1 MKILYA
7 IQGTGNGHL
16 SRARDII
23 PILQKKGDLDI
34 LVSGIQADVD
44 LPYPIKYRFKG
55 LSFIFGKKGGIDL
68 LETYQKAN
76 LKQLFKEINSLPVE
90 DYDLVI
96 SDFEPVSSWAC
107 KKKHKPC
114 IGLSHQSAVIN
125 KKSPKPKKTDLV
137 GSAVL
142 RNYAPV
148 TVSYGFHFEQYDEQI
163 FTPVIRQQIR
173 DAKPQ
178 THPHYTVYLPAYS
191 DEKIIKILSVCNT
204 IEWEVFS
211 KHSKKTYRIK
221 NILIKPIDNEA
232 FIESFINCTGILSG
246 AGFETPAEALFLKKK
261 LLVIPMKGQYE
272 QQCNAAALKKM
283 GVPVIKSLKQK
294 HIATIQKWLD
304 DEQKIPVNYPDNTQK
319 IINNIF
325 KVHSSSSTIKNVHL
339 GDGIPTLKKLKSKSF
354 GKILTQL
361 AD

>member
-34 LVSGIQADVD
+34 LVSGIQADVE

-125 KKSPKPKKTDLV
+125 NKSPKPKNNDLV

-148 TVSYGFHFEQYDEQI
+148 TASYGFHFEQYDEQI
-163 FTPVIRQQIR
+163 YTPVIRQQIR

-178 THPHYTVYLPAYS
+178 IQPHYTVYLPAYS
-191 DEKIIKILSVCNT
+191 DEKIIKILSVCNK

-221 NILIKPIDNEA
+221 NILIKPINNEA

-246 AGFETPAEALFLKKK
+246 AGFETPAEALYLKKK

-283 GVPVIKSLKQK
+283 GIPVIKSLKSK
-294 HIATIQKWLD
+294 HITTIQSWLEN
-304 DEQKIPVNYPDNTQK
+304 EQKIIVNYPDTTEK
-319 IINNIF
+319 IINNII
-325 KVHSSSSTIKNVHL
+325 KLHASNSTTKHVQL
-339 GDGIPTLKKLKSKSF
+339 GDGIPTFKKLKAKTF
-354 GKILTQL
+354 GKILNQL

>member
-1 MKILYA
+1 MLA
-7 IQGTGNGHL
+7 
-16 SRARDII
+16 
-23 PILQKKGDLDI
+23 
-34 LVSGIQADVD
+34 
-44 LPYPIKYRFKG
+44 
-55 LSFIFGKKGGIDL
+55 
-68 LETYQKAN
+68 TYQKSN

-90 DYDLVI
+90 EYDLVI

-125 KKSPKPKKTDLV
+125 QKSPKPKKSDLV

-148 TVSYGFHFEQYDEQI
+148 TASYGFHFEQYDEQI
-163 FTPVIRQQIR
+163 YTPVIRQQIR

-178 THPHYTVYLPAYS
+178 IQPHYTVYLPAYS
-191 DEKIIKILSVCNT
+191 DEKIIKTLSVCNQ

-221 NILIKPIDNEA
+221 NILIKPINNEA
-232 FIESFINCTGILSG
+232 FIDSFINCTGILSG

-283 GVPVIKSLKQK
+283 GVPVIKSLKK
-294 HIATIQKWLD
+294 KNIPIIQDWLKNSQ
-304 DEQKIPVNYPDNTQK
+304 EITVNYPDNTLK
-319 IINNIF
+319 IISNII
-325 KVHSSSSTIKNVHL
+325 KVHGTETSNKHVQL
-339 GDGIPTLKKLKSKSF
+339 GDGIPTIKKLKAKTF